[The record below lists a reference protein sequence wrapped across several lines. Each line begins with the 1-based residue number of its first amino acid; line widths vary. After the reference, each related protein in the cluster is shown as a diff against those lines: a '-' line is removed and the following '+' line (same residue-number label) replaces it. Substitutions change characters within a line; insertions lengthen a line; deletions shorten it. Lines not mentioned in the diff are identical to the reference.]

1 MSRVAIVLAAAIAA
15 SLAPGADA
23 QQTKHSTYR
32 AANLAYW
39 DEIYPPAAA
48 GAPDY
53 SELYCER
60 KFRKKNSSLD
70 LEHGYPANWMASAR
84 QCGSRADCRSNDNGF
99 GYIEADFHNLFPAY
113 DVANRARSSNL
124 FGLLPDDAPRP
135 IANCPLKVD
144 KGANIAEPRKIVRG
158 NLARAIFY
166 IAYTYD
172 LPIDREMLPHLVD
185 WHRADPVTRD
195 ERRIHDRMSRVQ
207 GTTNGFVTG
216 ELDPTKIRFKVC
228 DAVFEGQSVSW
239 ESCKTERYRRR

>member
-1 MSRVAIVLAAAIAA
+1 MYRFTAILLAAITAA
-15 SLAPGADA
+15 VAPGADA

-32 AANLAYW
+32 AANAAYW
-39 DEIYPPAAA
+39 DEIYPPAAS

-60 KFRKKNSSLD
+60 KFRRKNDSLD
-70 LEHGYPANWMASAR
+70 LEHAYPAGWMAGAR
-84 QCGSRADCRSNDNGF
+84 QCGSRRDCQSSDEGF

-113 DVANRARSSNL
+113 DVANRERSSNL
-124 FGLLPDDAPRP
+124 FGPLGDDAPRP
-135 IANCPLKVD
+135 ITNCPLKVD
-144 KGANIAEPRKIVRG
+144 KIANIAEPRKIVRG

-172 LPIDREMLPHLVD
+172 LPVDRAMLPHLIE

-207 GTTNGFVTG
+207 ETTNGFVTG
-216 ELDPTKIRFKVC
+216 ELDPTKVRFKVC
-228 DAVFEGQSVSW
+228 DAVFTGQTVSW
-239 ESCKTERYRRR
+239 EKCREERHRGR